1 MIYLLK
7 GTVINAEYPYDTD
20 CKNYDKNLEILK
32 KDKDSMIPL
41 NRIVINTYFYLFI

>member
-32 KDKDSMIPL
+32 KSKDYMIAL
-41 NRIVINTYFYLFI
+41 SENVKRNILIV